1 MAMTF
6 EPCGRHFSAWRPQI
20 PWIVLSSVDINDV
33 NFHLIRFLA
42 ISDLVKNCCRFF
54 FATPTNFVQ
63 NSPNMALNIFRP
75 IRTEVM
81 EQIFYFRNCSLVIF
95 QKTADE
101 DGNQEVTPCVINDFT
116 SCPENLVHVF
126 RTITR
131 GYTTNFVTV
140 PPIGQNIQCNVMFSL
155 LLLQMTHMLL

>member
-54 FATPTNFVQ
+54 SQLLQILSKIHQIWLLTSSDQSAQKLWNRFF
-63 NSPNMALNIFRP
+63 IFE
-75 IRTEVM
+75 T
-81 EQIFYFRNCSLVIF
+81 SLVIF

-140 PPIGQNIQCNVMFSL
+140 PPIGQKIQCNVMFSL